1 MGYVRRNTTKP
12 IHQHAKR
19 TNLKNSIDLPDD
31 AMNGSM
37 TRSLSNWEWAEL
49 KELHEQK
56 GLPEPTD
63 RTLGAFVAIAGRCPE
78 FYNGKFWITP
88 PFLKDPA

>member
-19 TNLKNSIDLPDD
+19 TNLKNSIDLPED
-31 AMNGSM
+31 ALNGEMS
-37 TRSLSNWEWAEL
+37 RWLSNWEWAEL
-49 KELHEQK
+49 KTIHEDQ

-63 RTLGAFVAIAGRCPE
+63 RTLGAFIAIAGRCPE
-78 FYNGKFWITP
+78 YFDGKAWITP
-88 PFLKDPA
+88 PPLKDPA